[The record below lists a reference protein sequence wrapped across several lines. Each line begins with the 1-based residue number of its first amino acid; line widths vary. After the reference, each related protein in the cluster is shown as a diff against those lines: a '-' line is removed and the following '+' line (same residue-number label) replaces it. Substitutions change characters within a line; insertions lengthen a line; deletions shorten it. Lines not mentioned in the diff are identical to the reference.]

1 MMIQLYKNTRGK
13 KWIDFAMKWG
23 TVIAVFVLF
32 AIFSVTMPDTFFKMK
47 NMVTVFRN
55 ISITAIIATGLT
67 FALTVGG
74 FDMSVGSAATA
85 ADAVIMSLFVWYGL
99 SSGISVVLTLIV
111 VMAVGAVN
119 SLLIVKFKIPDSL
132 ATLSAMFIFEGVAMT
147 YSGGGSISERMT
159 KMDGTITTGLMPE
172 PFKLLGATP
181 WIIIIMVIVVAFA
194 HFFLNYT
201 KYGRYMYAVGGN
213 KEAAA
218 LAGIPVGRYRTLAYV
233 LSSFFAG
240 LGGIILCSR
249 VGSFQ
254 INAGAAYLMPAI
266 AASYIGLSVGGDGKA
281 SAVGTFIGAVLIGL
295 LENGLVMMSVPYYS
309 LNIVKGI
316 VLALALASTFIRAK
330 N

>member
-1 MMIQLYKNTRGK
+1 
-13 KWIDFAMKWG
+13 
-23 TVIAVFVLF
+23 
-32 AIFSVTMPDTFFKMK
+32 
-47 NMVTVFRN
+47 
-55 ISITAIIATGLT
+55 
-67 FALTVGG
+67 
-74 FDMSVGSAATA
+74 
-85 ADAVIMSLFVWYGL
+85 
-99 SSGISVVLTLIV
+99 
-111 VMAVGAVN
+111 
-119 SLLIVKFKIPDSL
+119 
-132 ATLSAMFIFEGVAMT
+132 MT

-159 KMDGTITTGLMPE
+159 KMDGTVTTGLMPE
-172 PFKLLGATP
+172 SFKFLGATP
-181 WIIIIMVIVVAFA
+181 WIIIIMAIVVAFA

-218 LAGIPVGRYRTLAYV
+218 LAGIPVGKYRMLAYV

-316 VLALALASTFIRAK
+316 VLSLALASTFIRTK

>member
-1 MMIQLYKNTRGK
+1 MTGLNKSIQAK
-13 KWIDFAMKWG
+13 KYIDFAMKWG
-23 TVIAVFVLF
+23 TVIAVLLLFGLF
-32 AIFSVTMPDTFFKMK
+32 ALTMPDTFLKID
-47 NMVTVFRN
+47 NMVTIFRN

-74 FDMSVGSAATA
+74 FDMSVGSAATV
-85 ADAVIMSLFVWYGL
+85 ADSVIMSLFVWYGL
-99 SSGISVVLTLIV
+99 SSGLSIALTLIV
-111 VMAVGAVN
+111 TMAVGLVN

-159 KMDGTITTGLMPE
+159 KMDGTVTTGLMPE
-172 PFKLLGATP
+172 GFKLLGATP
-181 WIIIIMVIVVAFA
+181 WIIIIMVVVVAFA

-218 LAGIPVGRYRTLAYV
+218 LAGIPVGRYRMLAYV

-281 SAVGTFIGAVLIGL
+281 SAIGTFIGAVLIGL

-309 LNIVKGI
+309 LNIVKGA
-316 VLALALASTFIRAK
+316 VLALALASTFIRNK
-330 N
+330 K

>member
-1 MMIQLYKNTRGK
+1 MKTKLHTNSGGK
-13 KWIDFAMKWG
+13 KWIDFSMKWG

-32 AIFSVTMPDTFFKMK
+32 ALFSISMPDTFFKMK

-74 FDMSVGSAATA
+74 FDMSVGSAATV
-85 ADAVIMSLFVWYGL
+85 ADAVIMSLFVWYGM
-99 SSGISVVLTLIV
+99 SSGISVVLTLLIV
-111 VMAVGAVN
+111 MTVGLVN

-172 PFKLLGATP
+172 SFKLLGATP

-218 LAGIPVGRYRTLAYV
+218 LAGIPVGRYRMLAYV

-316 VLALALASTFIRAK
+316 VLSLALASTFIRAK